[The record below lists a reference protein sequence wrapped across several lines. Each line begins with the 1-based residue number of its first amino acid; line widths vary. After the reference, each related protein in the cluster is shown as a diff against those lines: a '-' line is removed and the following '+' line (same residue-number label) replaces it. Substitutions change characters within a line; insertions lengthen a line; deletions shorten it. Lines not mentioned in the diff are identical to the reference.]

1 MAKTDLKS
9 VDEYSASQPEAVQG
23 ILGHLRGAIRKSA
36 PEAQEV
42 ISYKMPTYMLHG
54 CRLLYFAA
62 WKQQY
67 SIYAA
72 TAQVVASFQPEL
84 ASYEI
89 DKGTIR
95 FPLSEP
101 VPVKLI
107 GRITRLR
114 AKEVAEREK
123 AKAAVR
129 KPVNEENPLLCC
141 SPGVAYSRPQPPN
154 FQRTPTV
161 AYTP

>member
-1 MAKTDLKS
+1 MGTTELKS
-9 VDEYSASQPEAVQG
+9 VDKYIASQPEAVRG
-23 ILGHLRGAIRKSA
+23 VLERVRGAIRKAA

-54 CRLLYFAA
+54 ARLLYFAA
-62 WKQQY
+62 WKQHY

-72 TAQVVASFQPEL
+72 TAQVVNAFRAEL
-84 ASYEI
+84 ASYEV

-101 VPVKLI
+101 VPVRLI

-114 AKEVAEREK
+114 AKEVAAREK
-123 AKAAVR
+123 FKAAASKDR
-129 KPVNEENPLLCC
+129 
-141 SPGVAYSRPQPPN
+141 
-154 FQRTPTV
+154 
-161 AYTP
+161 